1 MKNISLLLLSVI
13 FLSLFS
19 LSCYAQNPI
28 SLNPVPIKIEKK
40 ADYAKVQPYYQL
52 DFSAALCLFEVR
64 VNDVLVFT
72 LNLEGQASS
81 MIPINSAI
89 LQSGKQE
96 ISIKVLPLAGQ
107 KVLNPNAQFKYNI
120 KVFDAAKDLNFKEQ
134 LPGEYAIV
142 KVDPAKKQT
151 SLSQTTSFNAEVP
164 YTINAY
170 QTGTDLKA
178 VSGLKEKLTAA
189 YQKLGELIAKGDLE
203 QLKKLIANRESV
215 AAVTMYL
222 SKEESDDRMKG
233 MLSDLKTGFK
243 LMPIPANA
251 MVKVFGNNKIA
262 ALVTPQGGSVIRLK
276 NEKEQEEME
285 LEFTFYIPTGKT
297 ELEII

>member
-13 FLSLFS
+13 FLSLLS

-28 SLNPVPIKIEKK
+28 SLNPAPIKIEKK
-40 ADYAKVQPYYQL
+40 ADYATVQPYYQL

-134 LPGEYAIV
+134 LPGEYAVV

-170 QTGTDLKA
+170 QTGTDLKS

-243 LMPIPANA
+243 LMPTPANA
-251 MVKVFGNNKIA
+251 VVKVFGNNKIA

-276 NEKEQEEME
+276 NEK
-285 LEFTFYIPTGKT
+285 
-297 ELEII
+297 